1 MRLVFPFFPQLISHT
16 DAAAEKLRAPPSISK
31 SKSKSKW
38 IFRSCAAASK
48 TRGCVQRDTAIK
60 VCGNGPSYGPLSL
73 YKQDPLS
80 ESLVVQVSLS
90 KIPSFLT
97 TNPFPQLSHIPQGIL
112 CPVFPLDAPLR
123 HSFSQ
128 IFFSVFPIA
137 SPLPSKV
144 FKQRTLGFPFRPFS
158 PEQRTEV

>member
-1 MRLVFPFFPQLISHT
+1 M
-16 DAAAEKLRAPPSISK
+16 
-31 SKSKSKW
+31 
-38 IFRSCAAASK
+38 FRSCAAASK
-48 TRGCVQRDTAIK
+48 TRGCVKRDTAIK

-73 YKQDPLS
+73 CKQDPLS

-137 SPLPSKV
+137 SPSRPKYLSSAPWAFPSDP
-144 FKQRTLGFPFRPFS
+144 FPQNKGQKCKRRGSLF
-158 PEQRTEV
+158 